1 MIATQVRSFWA
12 ASKQCSEVHAA
23 LVAHTMRAGIA
34 DPSRHC
40 RFEMMESG
48 GTSRTLTCSPTHAG
62 MVIAG
67 APHGGCVDR
76 LFRRKKKP
84 PLRVRITD
92 VDDSGALLFEEE
104 PVLEQRSR
112 AGRGRGCARPALG

>member
-1 MIATQVRSFWA
+1 MAKVTDQSGAKASVR
-12 ASKQCSEVHAA
+12 EVHAA

-34 DPSRHC
+34 YPDQHC

-48 GTSRTLTCSPTHAG
+48 GIAYITCSPTHAS
-62 MVIAG
+62 MLMAG
-67 APHGGCVDR
+67 APRGGCVDR
-76 LFRRKKKP
+76 LIRRKKRP

-92 VDDSGALLFEEE
+92 VEDSGALLFEEE
-104 PVLEQRSR
+104 PALEQRSR